1 MVGSE
6 CPPDHAGFTLLE
18 LLAVVG
24 LMLLLA
30 ALVVPLATGALD
42 SAYQVEC
49 ANNLRNIGAV
59 YSLYAADHDL
69 RLPSKEM
76 LGNSSYRSLVDPL
89 GLPSYFKPYMAT
101 NRSWMCPRGR
111 KTLKQ
116 FGVNYA
122 WSRAQNLVAESGG
135 VAAYSRASAT
145 VVVWDNM
152 TYALP
157 SVFGVP
163 ESSSG
168 GGPQAVTAML
178 RYYAHAKRSRANY
191 LSLDGRV
198 ELK

>member
-1 MVGSE
+1 MAG
-6 CPPDHAGFTLLE
+6 PLRQPGRPGFTILE
-18 LLAVVG
+18 LLAVVA

-30 ALVVPLATGALD
+30 ALVAPLATGALD

-49 ANNLRNIGAV
+49 ANNLRNIAAV

-76 LGNSSYRSLVDPL
+76 LGNSSYRSLTDPL
-89 GLPSYFKPYMAT
+89 GLPGHFQPYMAT

-122 WSRAQNLVAESGG
+122 WSRAQNLVAETGG
-135 VAAYSRASAT
+135 AAAYSRASAT

-157 SVFGVP
+157 SVYGVP

-168 GGPQAVTAML
+168 GGPQAVTSIL
-178 RYYAHAKRSRANY
+178 RYYAHAKRSMANY